1 MKQKYKV
8 QMVAGIFLLLASN
21 VLAFLSVCPEDPLT
35 PMRYLVPVG
44 LALVIIP
51 VLRHRRYGNEPYKDE
66 RTNNIITRGFVYSWY
81 LTIGVMVALFVV
93 DDVGVLTMTVQ
104 NTLAMII
111 LVATISFLIF
121 RWYLFQKEAMI

>member
-93 DDVGVLTMTVQ
+93 DDVGVLI
-104 NTLAMII
+104 AIFSR
-111 LVATISFLIF
+111 ISSDFSYFF
-121 RWYLFQKEAMI
+121 RAFFQLPSTS